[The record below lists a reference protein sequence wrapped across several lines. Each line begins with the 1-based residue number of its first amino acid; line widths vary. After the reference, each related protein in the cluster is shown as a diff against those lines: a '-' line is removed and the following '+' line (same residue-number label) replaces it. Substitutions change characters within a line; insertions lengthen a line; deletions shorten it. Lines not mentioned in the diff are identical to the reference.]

1 MLSGCG
7 EVSTEVIFSCTSP
20 NQKYNAQMV
29 VEVLGGATGGSSSRI
44 IIKNTEGEGARFE
57 DKVFLSEAHANVA
70 LEWKSNEEITIY
82 YQEPILVKHCQNWF
96 DVQVVGK
103 VNLVSFRDE
112 AEIKNLNCRD
122 KKG

>member
-1 MLSGCG
+1 
-7 EVSTEVIFSCTSP
+7 
-20 NQKYNAQMV
+20 MV

-82 YQEPILVKHCQNWF
+82 YQ
-96 DVQVVGK
+96 VVGK